1 MSVGKFV
8 NGRTCCRPRYINL
21 LEAHSAFGT
30 VAYNKMV
37 NIAAH
42 PVPCERYTAVGNR
55 AYTERRRIVAVNLY
69 AALRDIYASRVAE
82 GYAV

>member
-1 MSVGKFV
+1 MIDIGAQV
-8 NGRTCCRPRYINL
+8 
-21 LEAHSAFGT
+21 
-30 VAYNKMV
+30 
-37 NIAAH
+37 
-42 PVPCERYTAVGNR
+42 VPIERYTAVGNR